1 MHALPIERLIE
12 QFKKLPGIGY
22 KTAERLA
29 FYVLS
34 QPKEYAEQIASALIC
49 AKEEIRFCECCFNLT
64 DKSPCDICK
73 DSRRDRS
80 VICVVETPKDVA
92 AMENMHEYKGL
103 YHVLHGAL
111 SPMDGV
117 GADDIRIKELL
128 ERVYKED
135 IKEVI
140 MATNPNIAGEAT
152 AMYIA
157 KLLKPFD
164 VKVTRI
170 AHGVPV
176 GADIEYADEVTLARA
191 IEGRREL

>member
-135 IKEVI
+135 ITEVI

-176 GADIEYADEVTLARA
+176 GADIEYADEVTLMRA
-191 IEGRREL
+191 MEGRREI

>member
-73 DSRRDRS
+73 DSRRDRR

-176 GADIEYADEVTLARA
+176 GADIEYADEVTLMRA
-191 IEGRREL
+191 MEGRREI

>member
-135 IKEVI
+135 TKEVI

-176 GADIEYADEVTLARA
+176 GADIEYADEVTLMRA
-191 IEGRREL
+191 MEGRREI

>member
-1 MHALPIERLIE
+1 MHAFPIERLIE

-34 QPKEYAEQIASALIC
+34 QPEKYALDIADALVAAKKEIT
-49 AKEEIRFCECCFNLT
+49 FCECCCNLT
-64 DKSPCDICK
+64 DTTPCIICSDK
-73 DSRRDRS
+73 KRDRS

-92 AMENMHEYKGL
+92 AMENMNEYKGL

-128 ERVYKED
+128 QRVYKED
-135 IKEVI
+135 VKEVI
-140 MATNPNIAGEAT
+140 MATNPNVAGEAT

-157 KLLKPFD
+157 KLLKPFEI
-164 VKVTRI
+164 KVTRI

-176 GADIEYADEVTLARA
+176 GADIEYADEVTLMRA
-191 IEGRREL
+191 MEGRREI

>member
-176 GADIEYADEVTLARA
+176 GADIEYADEVTLMRA
-191 IEGRREL
+191 MEGRREI

>member
-117 GADDIRIKELL
+117 GADDIRIKE
-128 ERVYKED
+128 RVYKED

-176 GADIEYADEVTLARA
+176 GADIEYADEVTLMRA
-191 IEGRREL
+191 MEGRREI

>member
-73 DSRRDRS
+73 DSRRDCS

-176 GADIEYADEVTLARA
+176 GADIEYADEVTLMRA
-191 IEGRREL
+191 MEGRREI

>member
-34 QPKEYAEQIASALIC
+34 QPEEYAKNIADALVA
-49 AKEEIRFCECCFNLT
+49 AKREITFCECCCNLT
-64 DKSPCDICK
+64 DTTPCAICSDK
-73 DSRRDRS
+73 KRDRS

-92 AMENMHEYKGL
+92 AVENMHEYKGL

-117 GADDIRIKELL
+117 GADDIYIKELL
-128 ERVYKED
+128 ARVYNGEV
-135 IKEVI
+135 KEVI

-157 KLLKPFD
+157 KLLKPFE

-176 GADIEYADEVTLARA
+176 GADIEYADEVTLMRA
-191 IEGRREL
+191 MEGRREI